1 MHELAVAQALVEQ
14 VDAVISRH
22 SATPASLIR
31 VRIGPL
37 AGVVP
42 ELLATAFPLAAAGSR
57 MEHAVLDLVAA
68 PIKVRCQTCGAETEA
83 AMNRLVCGACGDWH
97 TQVVSGDE
105 LLLESVELETTP
117 SLAPNSWFLAP
128 DFLNQLQTAAR
139 RIPPAGRS
147 RPGWP

>member
-14 VDAVISRH
+14 VDAVIDQHQAS
-22 SATPASLIR
+22 SATSIR

-57 MEHAVLDLVAA
+57 MQHVELEFTHA
-68 PIKVRCQTCGAETEA
+68 PIQVRCQNCGSETEA
-83 AMNRLVCGACGDWH
+83 AMNRLICGACGDWH
-97 TQVVSGDE
+97 TQIISGDE

-117 SLAPNSWFLAP
+117 SVAANS
-128 DFLNQLQTAAR
+128 
-139 RIPPAGRS
+139 
-147 RPGWP
+147 